1 VPIRDCGQALC
12 GVISSG
18 DPKETDRHNPDANNQ
33 PLVGTVLIDIGAV
46 VVFAGFF
53 YLLFA
58 ARRDLATP
66 TV

>member
-1 VPIRDCGQALC
+1 
-12 GVISSG
+12 
-18 DPKETDRHNPDANNQ
+18 
-33 PLVGTVLIDIGAV
+33 V

-66 TV
+66 TFDFRQISSPPAA